1 MDQTMMNREHMPHR
15 MLGLIGIFVMT
26 FSASLGQTEAI
37 YQAQFDS
44 ANAAYARGEFSL
56 AQSGYES
63 LLEDRVHFA
72 SEFNLGN
79 AFFKQQKFGQ
89 AILHYERARQLT
101 PNNEDLETN
110 LTLANSQISDRIEAL
125 PTAGISNVW
134 QGIVAPGR
142 HLLWHRL
149 MVLFWTLGFG
159 VLAAR
164 LMSQNF
170 GNRRILGTVGTSL
183 LAVGIAFMS
192 LSWSALNRISND
204 KSAIVLANE
213 SPVRSQPGDAGMTLF
228 MIHEG
233 TKVAVI
239 QQDARYTKIKLPN
252 GNVGWI
258 ASNDMETI

>member
-1 MDQTMMNREHMPHR
+1 
-15 MLGLIGIFVMT
+15 
-26 FSASLGQTEAI
+26 
-37 YQAQFDS
+37 
-44 ANAAYARGEFSL
+44 
-56 AQSGYES
+56 
-63 LLEDRVHFA
+63 
-72 SEFNLGN
+72 
-79 AFFKQQKFGQ
+79 
-89 AILHYERARQLT
+89 LT

-159 VLAAR
+159 ALAAR